1 MRTDRVAAIEV
12 DVLMFGPLV
21 DLAAAEKVRVSVPE
35 GTRVEGLLDRVG
47 DRFPGLRPRLASV
60 AVAVN
65 LAYVARSSPLRAGD
79 EVALIPP
86 VSGG

>member
-1 MRTDRVAAIEV
+1 MGSIEV
-12 DVLMFGPLV
+12 DVLMFGPLA
-21 DLAAAEKVRVSVPE
+21 DLASAPKVRLTVPE
-35 GTRVEGLLDRVG
+35 GTLVASLLDRVA
-47 DRFPGLRPRLASV
+47 DRFPALRSRLGSV

-65 LAYVARSSPLRAGD
+65 LSYVPRGAPLRAGD